1 MKKHVKPAA
10 VILFLWSIILL
21 SCFKDPPVQQPHEMV
36 VSADSSK
43 FPQTDLPGGIY
54 IGMVLLIH

>member
-1 MKKHVKPAA
+1 MKKHVKPTA
-10 VILFLWSIILL
+10 VILIIWSIILL
-21 SCFKDPPVQQPHEMV
+21 SCFKDPPVQQPIEMV

-43 FPQTDLPGGIY
+43 FPQADLPGGIY